1 MDNIIIMK
9 LSSIFNQKF
18 LIAAL
23 QSILNTAVIFRD
35 QLRNK
40 LTNPD
45 NRSNI
50 LGLSAIWV
58 WGMIVCGLHA
68 FYSTEYFV
76 LHLYLQVLS
85 PFIGWFVSK
94 YHNKV
99 FKLRGKYYN
108 EQKRELK
115 LPNMLRL
122 VPIIGFFGLF
132 SWQFAF
138 GFSWGL
144 PGAVQ
149 ILWGTLIPNT
159 IAYGYYIMHEFPAT
173 AIFAKDQDSEYEA
186 YMNKVIEKARR
197 AYFLKKGIVEV
208 EIDDRGF
215 DYYRD
220 HPMYSYLPSNIFHN
234 R

>member
-1 MDNIIIMK
+1 MNFMQ
-9 LSSIFNQKF
+9 LPSIFNQKF
-18 LIAAL
+18 LISL
-23 QSILNTAVIFRD
+23 HQTILNKLVIFID
-35 QLRNK
+35 QLINK
-40 LTNPD
+40 LTNPN

-58 WGMIVCGLHA
+58 WGMIVWVLHS

-76 LHLYLQVLS
+76 LHLYLQILS

-115 LPNMLRL
+115 LPNILRL
-122 VPIIGFFGLF
+122 VPIMGFFGLF

-144 PGAVQ
+144 PGIVQ

-159 IAYGYYIMHEFPAT
+159 IAYGYYIMQEFPAT

-186 YMNKVIEKARR
+186 YMNKIIEKARR
-197 AYFLKKGIVEV
+197 AYFRKKGIIEL
-208 EIDDRGF
+208 EIDDRDS
-215 DYYRD
+215 DYLTD
-220 HPMYSYLPSNIFHN
+220 PMYSVLPSNIFHN